1 LREDFQNLAEE
12 WERCADACSKLMQT
26 LQECTD
32 GPKTAT
38 VAALMLVITLS
49 SVCDIEEEKL
59 YEMLRRMWQLYKDA
73 EKEQTH

>member
-1 LREDFQNLAEE
+1 MREDWEAINKD
-12 WERCADACSKLMQT
+12 WERCADVCSKLVQL

-38 VAALMLVITLS
+38 VASLMLVITLS
-49 SVCDIEEEKL
+49 SACDIEEEEL
-59 YEMLRRMWQLYKDA
+59 YEILGRLWQLYKDA